1 METSLDMAGEAWVPT
16 GRRQTEILASL
27 RTRGSCSIGDL
38 ARQLHVSEETIR
50 RNLKPLVARGL
61 LHRVHGGVM
70 LPQHLGEPPFER
82 RMRENHEAKRRIAV
96 AAAEMIEEGDS
107 IMLDTGSTTAYVS
120 RELYRH
126 SKLVVVT
133 NSAEIARGLATR
145 NGNRVYMA
153 GGELRADDAAAF
165 GPAALSFLRQFR
177 VKFAILS
184 IGAIDER
191 QGLMDFHLNEG
202 ELSRTVMGQAEQ
214 IVVVADHSKFGRS
227 GLVRVCDLSE
237 IHVLITDREPPPAF
251 GRKLQE
257 GNVRVVVAPAP

>member
-1 METSLDMAGEAWVPT
+1 METSLGITTEAWVPT
-16 GRRQTEILASL
+16 GRRQSEILTSL
-27 RTRGSCSIGDL
+27 RERGSCSIGEL
-38 ARQLHVSEETIR
+38 ARQLRVSEETIR

-61 LHRVHGGVM
+61 LHRVHGGVV
-70 LPQHLGEPPFER
+70 LPQELGEPPFER
-82 RMRENHEAKRRIAV
+82 RMRENEAAKRCIAA

-107 IMLDTGSTTAYVS
+107 VMMDTGSTTAYVS
-120 RELYRH
+120 RALYRH
-126 SKLVVVT
+126 SRLVVVT

-191 QGLMDFHLNEG
+191 QGLMDFHLSEG
-202 ELSRTVMGQAEQ
+202 ELSRTVMAQAEQ
-214 IVVVADHSKFGRS
+214 VVVVADHSKFGRS
-227 GLVRVCDLSE
+227 GLVRVCDLTD
-237 IHVLITDREPPPAF
+237 IHVLITDRDPPAAF
-251 GRKLQE
+251 ARKLRE
-257 GNVRVVVAPAP
+257 ANVHVVVAPPL